1 MRQVRIKQANNREP
15 SFKRRNY
22 KDDIETRS
30 VMLTWDAELIENL
43 FIGWAVSGVEMA
55 RA

>member
-1 MRQVRIKQANNREP
+1 MRQVRIKKANNREP

-30 VMLTWDAELIENL
+30 VMLTWDGAHRKPV
-43 FIGWAVSGVEMA
+43 IGWAVSGVEMA